1 MTVSVPGR
9 KIIVAALMSAKVN
22 DPEIALSGYADKLA
36 SKGGIVVG
44 RVLQRRGVSK
54 SKRPGGARRLEA
66 PLNAATYFGTGKVR
80 EIAELRRATGADLV
94 VVCASLSPS
103 QLSNLE
109 QSFGCAVLDETAL
122 S

>member
-1 MTVSVPGR
+1 MTAPVSGR
-9 KIIVAALMSAKVN
+9 KIIIAALMSAKVN
-22 DPEIALSGYADKLA
+22 DPETVLAGHADKLV

-66 PLNAATYFGTGKVR
+66 PLHAATYFGTGKVR
-80 EIAELRRATGADLV
+80 EIAGLRRATSADLV

-109 QSFGCAVLDETAL
+109 HSVGCPVLDEAAL